1 MFSYPYQRPRT
12 IRVDSARFDEERT
25 THHSYSSSEPKNYN
39 RNVFKAALLFWFSL
53 ALIVG
58 ITAIIRTLMGTDEE
72 HLASSH
78 PFLAMTAL
86 GQMMVAERIR
96 YHMNESF
103 PKLTH
108 GCNMIALHYHVFM
121 IASMGFMAGEHSPID
136 VPLAIFLMLFDVV
149 SVVWSCGLFGGMQ
162 PLFRAWDSAR
172 RRMRRLE

>member
-1 MFSYPYQRPRT
+1 MLPYQRPRT
-12 IRVDSARFDEERT
+12 IRVDSTRFDEERT
-25 THHSYSSSEPKNYN
+25 THHSSSELSNYN
-39 RNVFKAALLFWFSL
+39 RNLFKAALLFWFSL
-53 ALIVG
+53 ALMGG
-58 ITAIIRTLMGTDEE
+58 IMAIIHTLVATDEE

-86 GQMMVAERIR
+86 GQMLVAEKIR
-96 YHMNESF
+96 YHMNGSF

-121 IASMGFMAGEHSPID
+121 VASMGFMAGEHSPLE
-136 VPLAIFLMLFDVV
+136 VPPAIILMLFDVV
-149 SVVWSCGLFGGMQ
+149 SVAWSCGLFGGMQ